1 MVHIQMTIISWMLEL
16 LASIICLIYY
26 FVYDG
31 GVGRFFGIL
40 DVVLNFI
47 IIPTSYNLNNDVNKV
62 IIEAE
67 GWFSGMLQV
76 LNINKG
82 AEGEV
87 ENGEHERHY
96 NNNPII
102 RDRRDPCNEPSNE
115 PIEEL
120 QCNEDAISKE
130 VPTVSRKIELKT
142 NPSFTKN
149 KNEKRR
155 RQDHITGSHSGP
167 NLVLSDSHAN
177 ISLARSAKYKS
188 ISEKSR
194 FSNNEENIDSIHLE
208 EVISV
213 HSLRDESVKNA
224 WI

>member
-1 MVHIQMTIISWMLEL
+1 MTIISWMLEL

-26 FVYDG
+26 FVDDG

-82 AEGEV
+82 TEGEV
-87 ENGEHERHY
+87 ENGEHERHC

-102 RDRRDPCNEPSNE
+102 RDRKDPCNERSNE

-142 NPSFTKN
+142 NPSFKKN
-149 KNEKRR
+149 KNNRI
-155 RQDHITGSHSGP
+155 RQQGHLAGRHWGQ
-167 NLVLSDSHAN
+167 NLDLSDSHAN
-177 ISLARSAKYKS
+177 ISLAPSVKNKS
-188 ISEKSR
+188 ISEKLR
-194 FSNNEENIDSIHLE
+194 FSNNEDNIDLIHLE
-208 EVISV
+208 EVMSV
-213 HSLRDESVKNA
+213 HSLRDDMDQSIKNA

>member
-1 MVHIQMTIISWMLEL
+1 MTIISWMLEL

-26 FVYDG
+26 FVDDG

-76 LNINKG
+76 LNVKKG
-82 AEGEV
+82 PEGEE
-87 ENGEHERHY
+87 ENGEDERHS

-102 RDRRDPCNEPSNE
+102 RGRRDPCNERRNE
-115 PIEEL
+115 PVEEL
-120 QCNEDAISKE
+120 HCLEDAISKE

-142 NPSFTKN
+142 NPSFKKN
-149 KNEKRR
+149 KNKKIR
-155 RQDHITGSHSGP
+155 RQDHIAGRHWGQ
-167 NLVLSDSHAN
+167 NLVVSDIHAN
-177 ISLARSAKYKS
+177 ISLAPSIKYKS
-188 ISEKSR
+188 INENLS
-194 FSNNEENIDSIHLE
+194 FSNDQDNIDSIHLE
-208 EVISV
+208 EVNSV
-213 HSLRDESVKNA
+213 HSLKDDRDEPVKNA